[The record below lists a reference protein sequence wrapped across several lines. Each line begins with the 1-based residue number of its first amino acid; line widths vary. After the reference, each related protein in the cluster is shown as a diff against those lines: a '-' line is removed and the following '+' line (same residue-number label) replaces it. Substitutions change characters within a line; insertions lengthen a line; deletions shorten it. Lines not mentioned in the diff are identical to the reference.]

1 MFWWLIVTTILVV
14 TFLLLRA
21 SVRNMTTMPGK
32 SFRGALP
39 PFSQEELR
47 LAAQLEVHI
56 RKLADEIGDRH
67 QEKPGSLE
75 KSAQY
80 IAGVFQGLGLKVEEQ
95 IYQVN
100 GQPVSNLEVVIPG
113 RTRPDEIVITGAHYD
128 TYLGS
133 PGADDNASGI
143 AAVLELARHLKDLK
157 LDRTVRLV
165 AFTQEERPNGKN
177 GTMGSQ
183 VYARRCRERGENVV
197 AMLALESMA
206 YYSEEP
212 GSQWYPPPFSFIY
225 PRTGNFIGFIG
236 NLNSKWLVHRCLT
249 KFRQTVS
256 FPSEGVASWEWVP
269 GVSSSDHDSF
279 WKEGYP
285 GLMVTCT
292 APFRNPHYHKHDDI
306 TDKLDFPKFAR
317 VVSGVK
323 AVMIDL
329 ATAE

>member
-1 MFWWLIVTTILVV
+1 
-14 TFLLLRA
+14 
-21 SVRNMTTMPGK
+21 MPGK
-32 SFRGALP
+32 SFRGVLP
-39 PFSQEELR
+39 VFTQDELK
-47 LAAQLEVHI
+47 LAAQLETHV

-80 IAGVFQGLGLKVEEQ
+80 IAGVFQELDLKVEEQ
-95 IYQVN
+95 VYEVN
-100 GQPVSNLEVVIPG
+100 NQPVKNLEVVIPG
-113 RTRPDEIVITGAHYD
+113 CTRPDEIVIAGAHYD

-143 AAVLELARHLKDLK
+143 AAVLELARRLKDLK

-183 VYARRCRERGENVV
+183 VYARRCRERGDNVV

-225 PRTGNFIGFIG
+225 PKTGNFIGFIG
-236 NLNSKWLVHRCLT
+236 SLASKWLVHRSLS
-249 KFRQTVS
+249 KFRGAVQ

-269 GVSSSDHDSF
+269 GISSSDHDSF

-285 GLMVTCT
+285 ALMVTCT

-306 TDKLDFPKFAR
+306 ADKLDFPKFAR
-317 VVSGVK
+317 VVSGVQ